1 MAIITPEEW
10 QEIDEKIQYGLTHY
24 GDNISKLLQTYKSI
38 KTVLIDHG
46 FDPDGKLLS
55 TGILEYPIYISKSF
69 IQLEDKIREL
79 NGTIIKYEGN
89 FSDIADAIISR
100 GVDVTEDDPYEIY
113 PAKILA
119 IGSGQTTITG
129 LGAFNSNGYLAGDVV
144 IPEGVTDMKRG
155 VIYYPDLVKTL
166 KLPQTLTSL
175 GEECFYCNGKGLQDV
190 SLIKLPKFCTYIS
203 QYTFRYFGK
212 NTSGCQLDIEA
223 LNSFNIGSYCFY
235 ESAISLL
242 NFTSSK
248 TDGFK
253 LILNGYAF
261 QNGTKNLSIQVP
273 INTILELYGHVFSEN
288 KTLKINLENISEIHI
303 LASYALQKCLLTNSQ
318 VETILTKIKNS
329 SIYPALFYGNTAITK
344 INFNYSNLWTMMFAE
359 CSNLK
364 TINIDTTKLT
374 TFISNGIDLPNVTVN
389 FLNIDQVNDNS
400 IEYGS
405 IIDNVTTNST
415 TISYRNNH
423 FSLRSSINSKPIMRS
438 LLYYYRQYITWKVNE
453 NMNNTEYYSNR
464 DYGRGYGLWTN
475 SIAFPSADEVYII
488 MKKFKKNSNFF
499 GILNNLK
506 SIEHLKLPYSSF
518 EFWGGRDPT
527 GTLTGHFKTITF
539 DTSGYDPTRDCES
552 TGPFPLGFGF
562 NNLEKLIWLKT
573 EPGCIIRSHTLG
585 VPYTTYKP
593 DYNNTYT
600 EKCLQKL
607 KEVYIGDGAT
617 VLESYIFS
625 AMLTESTSYD
635 QYVYTY
641 NSNYS
646 VMPFDYPELTTL
658 YLPGTITAVNDNSL
672 VVNGSDNF
680 YLHPL
685 YCGIGNT
692 NYLQK
697 FNQILLGSG
706 WSLSIELTSLCF
718 RDSSNKPYYN
728 LVLTPEAMIFNINNL
743 KDCSGDVTKQLIV
756 TNKTLYDLRIY
767 CNQYQGQEKTILKD
781 TQCEKLQL
789 IPTYDNLIRLANNKN
804 WEIVQVAHSTWTASL
819 TDNADNLIID
829 SNTNSITT

>member
-1 MAIITPEEW
+1 
-10 QEIDEKIQYGLTHY
+10 
-24 GDNISKLLQTYKSI
+24 
-38 KTVLIDHG
+38 
-46 FDPDGKLLS
+46 
-55 TGILEYPIYISKSF
+55 
-69 IQLEDKIREL
+69 
-79 NGTIIKYEGN
+79 
-89 FSDIADAIISR
+89 
-100 GVDVTEDDPYEIY
+100 
-113 PAKILA
+113 
-119 IGSGQTTITG
+119 
-129 LGAFNSNGYLAGDVV
+129 
-144 IPEGVTDMKRG
+144 MKRG
-155 VIYYPDLVKTL
+155 VVYQPSLVKTL
-166 KLPQTLTSL
+166 KFPQTLTSL
-175 GEECFYCNGKGLQDV
+175 GDYCFYNNNEGLYNI
-190 SLIKLPKFCTYIS
+190 SSIKLPKFCTSIGNQAFTS
-203 QYTFRYFGK
+203 LGT
-212 NTSGCQLDIEA
+212 NTSGCQLEIEA
-223 LNSFNIGSYCFY
+223 LNSFNIGSDCFNA
-235 ESAISLL
+235 SAVSLL

-253 LILNGYAF
+253 LILNEYAF

-273 INTILELYGHVFSEN
+273 INTVLELYREVFSEGR
-288 KTLKINLENISEIHI
+288 TLNINLENISEIYI
-303 LASYALQKCLLTNSQ
+303 KNNYALEDCLLTNSQ
-318 VETILTKIKNS
+318 VETILKKIRSNPY
-329 SIYPALFYGNTAITK
+329 IGLFYGNTAITK
-344 INFNYSNLWTMMFAE
+344 VNFNYYSLWNRMFE
-359 CSNLK
+359 GCSNLK
-364 TINIDTTKLT
+364 TINIDVTKLK
-374 TFISNGIDLPNVTVN
+374 TFISNGIDLTNIVVN
-389 FLNIDQVNDNS
+389 FLNVDQTDDNS
-400 IEYGS
+400 IMYGS
-405 IIDNVTTNST
+405 IISEETTDST
-415 TISYRNNH
+415 TIDYRNRH
-423 FSLRSSINSKPIMRS
+423 FSFRSRIDSKPIIRS
-438 LLYYYRQYITWKVNE
+438 LLYYYAPLGWKVYE
-453 NMNNTEYYSNR
+453 NMDNTAYR
-464 DYGRGYGLWTN
+464 DTSSRGRGYGLWTN
-475 SIAFPSADEVYII
+475 STVFPSVDEVYTI
-488 MKKFKKNSNFF
+488 MKKFKKDSNFF

-506 SIEHLKLPYSSF
+506 SIENLKLPYSST

-527 GTLTGHFKTITF
+527 GAFTGHFKTITF
-539 DTSGYDPTRDCES
+539 DTSGYDPTIQAES

-585 VPYTTYKP
+585 APYTTYKP

-743 KDCSGDVTKQLIV
+743 KDCSGETTRQLIV
-756 TNKTLYDLRIY
+756 TNKTLYDLRVY

>member
-1 MAIITPEEW
+1 
-10 QEIDEKIQYGLTHY
+10 
-24 GDNISKLLQTYKSI
+24 
-38 KTVLIDHG
+38 
-46 FDPDGKLLS
+46 
-55 TGILEYPIYISKSF
+55 
-69 IQLEDKIREL
+69 
-79 NGTIIKYEGN
+79 
-89 FSDIADAIISR
+89 
-100 GVDVTEDDPYEIY
+100 
-113 PAKILA
+113 
-119 IGSGQTTITG
+119 
-129 LGAFNSNGYLAGDVV
+129 
-144 IPEGVTDMKRG
+144 MKRG
-155 VIYYPDLVKTL
+155 VIYHPDLVKTL

-175 GEECFYCNGKGLQDV
+175 GEECFYCNNKGLQDV
-190 SLIKLPKFCTYIS
+190 SLIKLPKFCTYIDKNAFM
-203 QYTFRYFGK
+203 YLGI

-223 LNSFNIGSYCFY
+223 LNSFNIGNYCFQW
-235 ESAISLL
+235 SAISLL

-253 LILNGYAF
+253 LILNKYAF

-273 INTILELYGHVFSEN
+273 INTVLELYREVFSEN
-288 KTLKINLENISEIHI
+288 KTLNINLENISEIYI
-303 LASYALQKCLLTNSQ
+303 KDDYALENCLLTNFQ
-318 VETILTKIKNS
+318 VETILKKLKTHP
-329 SIYPALFYGNTAITK
+329 YLGLFYGNTIITK
-344 INFNYSNLWTMMFAE
+344 INFNYYSLWNRMFE
-359 CSNLK
+359 GCLNLK
-364 TINIDTTKLT
+364 TINIDTTKLKS
-374 TFISNGIDLPNVTVN
+374 FISNGVNLTNVAVN
-389 FLNIDQVNDNS
+389 FLNIDQIDDNS
-400 IEYGS
+400 ITYGGAIS
-405 IIDNVTTNST
+405 GYIEDST
-415 TISYRNNH
+415 TITYRDKH
-423 FSLRSSINSKPIMRS
+423 FTLRSKIDSKPIIRS
-438 LLYYYRQYITWKVNE
+438 LLPYHNYMRWKME
-453 NMNNTEYYSNR
+453 GNMNEEYHYIDASR
-464 DYGRGYGLWTN
+464 ERGQGLWTN
-475 SIAFPSADEVYII
+475 STVFPSVNEVYAI
-488 MKKFKKNSNFF
+488 MKKFKKDSNFF

-506 SIEHLKLPYSSF
+506 SIENLKLPYSST
-518 EFWGGRDPT
+518 EFWGGRDPSNAF
-527 GTLTGHFKTITF
+527 TGHFKTITF

-552 TGPFPLGFGF
+552 TGPLPLGFGF
-562 NNLEKLIWLKT
+562 NNLERLIWLKT

-585 VPYTTYKP
+585 VPCTIYKP
-593 DYNNTYT
+593 NYSNTYT
-600 EKCLQKL
+600 EKCFQKL

-625 AMLTESTSYD
+625 AMLMESASYD
-635 QYVYTY
+635 QYIYTY
-641 NSNYS
+641 NSSYS
-646 VMPFDYPELTTL
+646 IMPFDYPELTTL

-672 VVNGSDNF
+672 VVNESDNF

-692 NYLQK
+692 TYLQK

-743 KDCSGDVTKQLIV
+743 KDCSGETTRQLIV

>member
-1 MAIITPEEW
+1 
-10 QEIDEKIQYGLTHY
+10 
-24 GDNISKLLQTYKSI
+24 
-38 KTVLIDHG
+38 
-46 FDPDGKLLS
+46 
-55 TGILEYPIYISKSF
+55 
-69 IQLEDKIREL
+69 
-79 NGTIIKYEGN
+79 
-89 FSDIADAIISR
+89 
-100 GVDVTEDDPYEIY
+100 
-113 PAKILA
+113 
-119 IGSGQTTITG
+119 
-129 LGAFNSNGYLAGDVV
+129 
-144 IPEGVTDMKRG
+144 MKRG
-155 VIYYPDLVKTL
+155 VVYYPSLVKTL
-166 KLPQTLTSL
+166 KFPQTLTSL
-175 GEECFYCNGKGLQDV
+175 GDYCFYNNSEGLYNI
-190 SLIKLPKFCTYIS
+190 SSIKLPKYCTSIGEYAFES
-203 QYTFRYFGK
+203 LGT
-212 NTSGCQLDIEA
+212 NTSKCQLDIEA
-223 LNSFNIGSYCFY
+223 LNSFNIGQYCFY
-235 ESAISLL
+235 YSAVSLL
-242 NFTSSK
+242 NFISSK

-253 LILNGYAF
+253 LILNKYAF
-261 QNGTKNLSIQVP
+261 SKGTQNLSIQVP
-273 INTILELYGHVFSEN
+273 INTILELYGYVFSEY
-288 KTLKINLENISEIHI
+288 KTLNINLENISEIHI
-303 LASYALQKCLLTNSQ
+303 LNSYALQKCSLTNSQ
-318 VETILTKIKNS
+318 VETILNKLKG

-344 INFNYSNLWTMMFAE
+344 INFNYPFLWTMMFEE

-364 TINIDTTKLT
+364 TINIDATKLK
-374 TFISNGIDLPNVTVN
+374 TFISNGVDLTNVAIN
-389 FLNIDQVNDNS
+389 FLNIDQVDDNS

-405 IIDNVTTNST
+405 IIPNETTNST
-415 TISYRNNH
+415 TIDFRNNH
-423 FSLRSSINSKPIMRS
+423 FTFRSRTDSKPIIRS
-438 LLYYYRQYITWKVNE
+438 LLYYDANCITWKVNG
-453 NMNNTEYYSNR
+453 NMNDTTYSGYR
-464 DYGRGYGLWTN
+464 SRGRGYGLWTN
-475 SIAFPSADEVYII
+475 PTVFPSVDEIYTI
-488 MKKFKKNSNFF
+488 MKKFKKDNNFF

-506 SIEHLKLPYSSF
+506 SIENLKLPYSSI

-527 GTLTGHFKTITF
+527 GAFTGHFKTITF
-539 DTSGYDPTRDCES
+539 DTSGYDSTRQAES

-585 VPYTTYKP
+585 APYTTYKP

-635 QYVYTY
+635 QYVYIY

-743 KDCSGDVTKQLIV
+743 KDCSGETTRQLIV
-756 TNKTLYDLRIY
+756 TNKTLYDLRVY

-789 IPTYDNLIRLANNKN
+789 IPTYDNLIKLANNKN
-804 WEIVQVAHSTWTASL
+804 WEIIQVAHSTWTASL

>member
-1 MAIITPEEW
+1 
-10 QEIDEKIQYGLTHY
+10 
-24 GDNISKLLQTYKSI
+24 
-38 KTVLIDHG
+38 
-46 FDPDGKLLS
+46 
-55 TGILEYPIYISKSF
+55 
-69 IQLEDKIREL
+69 
-79 NGTIIKYEGN
+79 
-89 FSDIADAIISR
+89 
-100 GVDVTEDDPYEIY
+100 
-113 PAKILA
+113 
-119 IGSGQTTITG
+119 
-129 LGAFNSNGYLAGDVV
+129 
-144 IPEGVTDMKRG
+144 
-155 VIYYPDLVKTL
+155 
-166 KLPQTLTSL
+166 
-175 GEECFYCNGKGLQDV
+175 
-190 SLIKLPKFCTYIS
+190 
-203 QYTFRYFGK
+203 
-212 NTSGCQLDIEA
+212 
-223 LNSFNIGSYCFY
+223 
-235 ESAISLL
+235 
-242 NFTSSK
+242 
-248 TDGFK
+248 
-253 LILNGYAF
+253 
-261 QNGTKNLSIQVP
+261 
-273 INTILELYGHVFSEN
+273 
-288 KTLKINLENISEIHI
+288 
-303 LASYALQKCLLTNSQ
+303 
-318 VETILTKIKNS
+318 
-329 SIYPALFYGNTAITK
+329 
-344 INFNYSNLWTMMFAE
+344 MFAG

-364 TINIDTTKLT
+364 TINIDATKLE
-374 TFISNGIDLPNVTVN
+374 TFISNSVYLPNVTVN
-389 FLNIDQVNDNS
+389 FLNIDQIDDNS
-400 IEYGS
+400 ITYGG
-405 IIDNVTTNST
+405 IEENTTTNST
-415 TISYRNNH
+415 TITYRDTH
-423 FSLRSSINSKPIMRS
+423 FRFRSRTDSKPIMRF
-438 LLYYYRQYITWKVNE
+438 LLYQYYVMRWKVYE
-453 NMNNTEYYSNR
+453 NMDVPYHYYNDGTDS
-464 DYGRGYGLWTN
+464 RGFGLWTN
-475 SIAFPSADEVYII
+475 STVFPSAEEVYTI
-488 MKKFKKNSNFF
+488 MKKFKKDSNFF

-506 SIEHLKLPYSSF
+506 SIEHLKLPYSSV
-518 EFWGGRDPT
+518 EFWGGRDPS

-539 DTSGYDPTRDCES
+539 DTSGYDPTRQAES

-585 VPYTTYKP
+585 APYTTYKP

-625 AMLTESTSYD
+625 AMLTENASYD

-743 KDCSGDVTKQLIV
+743 KDCSGETTRQLIV

-789 IPTYDNLIRLANNKN
+789 IPTYDNLIKLANNKN
-804 WEIVQVAHSTWTASL
+804 WEIIQVAHSTWTASL

>member
-1 MAIITPEEW
+1 
-10 QEIDEKIQYGLTHY
+10 
-24 GDNISKLLQTYKSI
+24 
-38 KTVLIDHG
+38 
-46 FDPDGKLLS
+46 
-55 TGILEYPIYISKSF
+55 
-69 IQLEDKIREL
+69 
-79 NGTIIKYEGN
+79 
-89 FSDIADAIISR
+89 
-100 GVDVTEDDPYEIY
+100 
-113 PAKILA
+113 
-119 IGSGQTTITG
+119 
-129 LGAFNSNGYLAGDVV
+129 
-144 IPEGVTDMKRG
+144 MKRG
-155 VIYYPDLVKTL
+155 VIYHPDLVKTL
-166 KLPQTLTSL
+166 KFPQTLTSL
-175 GEECFYCNGKGLQDV
+175 GEECFYCDGRGLQDV
-190 SLIKLPKFCTYIS
+190 SLIKLPKFCTYIGK
-203 QYTFRYFGK
+203 YAFRDFGK

-223 LNSFNIGSYCFY
+223 LNSFNIESYCFY

-253 LILNGYAF
+253 LILNKYAF
-261 QNGTKNLSIQVP
+261 SRGTQNLSIQVP
-273 INTILELYGHVFSEN
+273 INTILELYGYVFSEN

-318 VETILTKIKNS
+318 VENILTKIKNS

-344 INFNYSNLWTMMFAE
+344 INFNYSDLWTMMFAE
-359 CSNLK
+359 CSNLN
-364 TINIDTTKLT
+364 TINIDATKLK
-374 TFISNGIDLPNVTVN
+374 TFISNSVYLPNVTVN
-389 FLNIDQVNDNS
+389 FLNIDQIDDNS
-400 IEYGS
+400 ITYGG
-405 IIDNVTTNST
+405 IEENITTNST
-415 TISYRNNH
+415 TITYRDNH
-423 FSLRSSINSKPIMRS
+423 FSIRSRIDSKPIMRF
-438 LLYYYRQYITWKVNE
+438 LLYQRYVMGWKVYG
-453 NMNNTEYYSNR
+453 NMNVPYHYYNDGTDS
-464 DYGRGYGLWTN
+464 RGFGLWTN
-475 SIAFPSADEVYII
+475 STVFPSAEEVYTI
-488 MKKFKKNSNFF
+488 MKKFKKDSNFF

-506 SIEHLKLPYSSF
+506 SIEHLKLPYSSV
-518 EFWGGRDPT
+518 EFWGGRDPS
-527 GTLTGHFKTITF
+527 GTLTSHFKTITF
-539 DTSGYDPTRDCES
+539 DTSGYDPTRQAES

-625 AMLTESTSYD
+625 AMLTENTSYD

-646 VMPFDYPELTTL
+646 VMPFDYPKLTTL

-767 CNQYQGQEKTILKD
+767 CNQYQGQEKTILKG